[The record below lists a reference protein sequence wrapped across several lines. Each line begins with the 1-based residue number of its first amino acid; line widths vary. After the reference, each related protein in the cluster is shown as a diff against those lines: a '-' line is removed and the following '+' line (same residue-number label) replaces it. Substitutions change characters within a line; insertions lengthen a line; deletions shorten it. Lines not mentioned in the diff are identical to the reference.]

1 MACKIKISI
10 LQESLAGDNIGSDWT
25 YKLQAEVQ
33 LGDDPNRAEIVVP
46 KHTLRSGSSETPKA
60 DSCSI
65 AGGACGERTTVKLR
79 LWATEVDLLVDDDG
93 YQSTEIAVDC
103 PGQGNPASVV
113 ETVVEAK
120 VDEAWFR
127 EKQLDQHVPRGTA
140 TLSVTV
146 RLETVC
152 E

>member
-1 MACKIKISI
+1 MASKITISI
-10 LQESLAGDNIGSDWT
+10 LKESVDGDDIGSDWT
-25 YKLQAEVQ
+25 YKVQAEVQ
-33 LGDDPNRAEIVVP
+33 IGDEPTRGEIVVP
-46 KHTLRSGSSETPKA
+46 KHTLRHGTSQTPDVGPIA
-60 DSCSI
+60 I

-79 LWATEVDLLVDDDG
+79 LWATEVDLVVDDDG
-93 YQSTEIAVDC
+93 YQSTEVTVDC
-103 PGQGNPASVV
+103 PGPGNPASVV

-127 EKQLDQHVPRGTA
+127 EKSLDQHVPRGTA
-140 TLSVTV
+140 VLAVTV